1 MQQQSSCDVPGQPR
15 EPIFRGDYTF
25 NTGDTPG
32 LGVVDYFI
40 FIFIMLVSIVIGIKH
55 AIEKNFHLELD
66 DYLMAGRSMSALP
79 VSLSLSASF
88 LSGISM
94 LGIPDEMY
102 YFGTAFAWFMFGFLI
117 CIFISVNVYVPAFYM
132 LGITS
137 VYEVRRVG
145 HFQFL

>member
-1 MQQQSSCDVPGQPR
+1 MQQQPSCDVPGQPR
-15 EPIFRGDYTF
+15 EPIFRGDFTF

-40 FIFIMLVSIVIGIKH
+40 FIFIMLISIAIGLKR
-55 AIEKNFHLELD
+55 AIEGNFQPELD
-66 DYLMAGRSMSALP
+66 DYLLAGRSMSALP
-79 VSLSLSASF
+79 VSLSLSVSF
-88 LSGISM
+88 LSSISM

-102 YFGTAFAWFMFGFLI
+102 YYGIAFAWFMFGFLI

-137 VYEVRRVG
+137 VYEVRRVS
-145 HFQFL
+145 HFQLL